1 VLKEIDVQ
9 RIIRLIKYL
18 KYTQITVLEQFQT
31 VSRIHGK
38 IYTFKCR
45 TQLLVKSLIDFNRS
59 DKRQKHLQA

>member
-38 IYTFKCR
+38 IYAFKCR